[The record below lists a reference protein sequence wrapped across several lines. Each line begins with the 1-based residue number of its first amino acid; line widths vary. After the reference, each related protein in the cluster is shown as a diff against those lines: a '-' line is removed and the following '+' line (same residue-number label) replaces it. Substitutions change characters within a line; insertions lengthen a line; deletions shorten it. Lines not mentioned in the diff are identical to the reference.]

1 MTKELNTLST
11 KKWENDYSGVT
22 PTIDVTDGILV
33 GDVAVDTSTSP
44 YYLWRCLDNTDG
56 APVWIRIKSTEW
68 GEVSG
73 TLSDQTDL
81 QSALNLKQNI
91 LSEGAFVD
99 GDKTKLDA
107 INAGGA
113 NTEQSIIYSP
123 TIAPDLSL
131 GNVVKVGELTGN
143 ITVNNPTNPT
153 TAEEV
158 FIRFAQDGTGSRTV
172 TLGSDYVLLDTNS
185 NYPSGANEV
194 FWFSGITQSD
204 GTIEG
209 GFSPVDA
216 EGEAL
221 PLTTKGD
228 LLAYGTEN
236 ERLPVGTNTHVLTAD
251 STQSLGVKWAEVP
264 SSAVAQGDV
273 TQEINN
279 QTGTTYTLQ
288 DSDHGKLVT
297 LNNANPITL
306 TVASGMRSDFE
317 CSLMQIGVG
326 VATIVESS
334 TTVNNLR
341 NNTKTVGKFGFVA
354 IRQIATNTFVTT
366 GDME

>member
-56 APVWIRIKSTEW
+56 APVWIRIKST
-68 GEVSG
+68 
-73 TLSDQTDL
+73 
-81 QSALNLKQNI
+81 A
-91 LSEGAFVD
+91 
-99 GDKTKLDA
+99 
-107 INAGGA
+107 NA
-113 NTEQSIIYSP
+113 EQSVTYGSSIDINL
-123 TIAPDLSL
+123 AL

-158 FIRFAQDGTGSRTV
+158 FIRFVQDGVGSRTV

-194 FWFSGITQSD
+194 FWFSGMTQSD

-216 EGEAL
+216 S
-221 PLTTKGD
+221 
-228 LLAYGTEN
+228 
-236 ERLPVGTNTHVLTAD
+236 VSIV
-251 STQSLGVKWAEVP
+251 
-264 SSAVAQGDV
+264 QGDV
-273 TQEINN
+273 TQESNT
-279 QTGTTYTLQ
+279 QTGTTYTLV
-288 DSDHGKLVT
+288 DADHGKLVT
-297 LNNANPITL
+297 LNNASAITL
-306 TVASGMRSDFE
+306 TVPSGLRSDFE
-317 CSLMQIGVG
+317 CAVLQLGAG
-326 VATIVESS
+326 QATFTASS
-334 TTVNNLR
+334 TTLNNR
-341 NNTKTVGKFGFVA
+341 SSYTKTAGQYALAG
-354 IRQIATNTFVTT
+354 IRHYATNTFVTT
-366 GDME
+366 GDMA